1 MVAGII
7 DGLLC
12 FLIDFLFVNFISEMF
27 SFKVDWCKTSV
38 ILVLYTS
45 FSEFIYH
52 ISSPELPVAFKV
64 LIMLFI
70 PLRTFIVCLII
81 FKKFDWNILYFT
93 LMHIVLSQIPDSM
106 IVIIAPDI
114 SEFLRNILVP
124 LVIIISLF
132 LIWLLIKNRNRFNMF
147 RDSYNKINWLTRMI
161 LLFSVWIFTLYLT
174 VVLDPEE
181 RPFSVFIR
189 RMLTFPM
196 FIIMGI
202 LVAFIASVSVSD
214 KKNNETAQILAN
226 QIDDQVRYYEKL
238 IKINDDIRGFRH
250 DFKNHLICLRS
261 LLNSGLTSQAIE
273 YLDDIEHISSV
284 TTDKYKTGNIIVDS
298 LLDDKSDKAATV
310 SATIEFS
317 GFVPT
322 IGISNADICIILSN
336 ALDNAIEACERN
348 GGGIINIKS
357 DFRQGYF
364 FLEISNPV
372 PVDVK
377 IQNTQ
382 RLTTSKRDKNIH
394 GFGMLNIYKTAEKYN
409 GNSKATAENG
419 VFTLNV
425 ELQLSDEFS
434 SI

>member
-1 MVAGII
+1 M
-7 DGLLC
+7 
-12 FLIDFLFVNFISEMF
+12 
-27 SFKVDWCKTSV
+27 
-38 ILVLYTS
+38 
-45 FSEFIYH
+45 
-52 ISSPELPVAFKV
+52 
-64 LIMLFI
+64 
-70 PLRTFIVCLII
+70 
-81 FKKFDWNILYFT
+81 
-93 LMHIVLSQIPDSM
+93 
-106 IVIIAPDI
+106 
-114 SEFLRNILVP
+114 
-124 LVIIISLF
+124 
-132 LIWLLIKNRNRFNMF
+132 
-147 RDSYNKINWLTRMI
+147 
-161 LLFSVWIFTLYLT
+161 YLT